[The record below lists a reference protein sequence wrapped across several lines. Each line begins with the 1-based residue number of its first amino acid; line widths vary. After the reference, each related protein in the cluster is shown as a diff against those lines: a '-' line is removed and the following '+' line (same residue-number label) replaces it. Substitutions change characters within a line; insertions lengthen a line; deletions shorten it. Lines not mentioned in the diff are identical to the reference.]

1 MPDSAA
7 SVDAALPTSVSF
19 NLRPLLI
26 ANMACTMAMM
36 AFVSLIGPIA
46 RVLGLATWQAGAAV
60 TVSGVIWM
68 LLARPWGQ
76 ASDRLG
82 RRRVLLLGTA
92 EGVKT
97 LKA

>member
-7 SVDAALPTSVSF
+7 SLDAALPTPVTF

-68 LLARPWGQ
+68 LLA
-76 ASDRLG
+76 
-82 RRRVLLLGTA
+82 
-92 EGVKT
+92 
-97 LKA
+97 